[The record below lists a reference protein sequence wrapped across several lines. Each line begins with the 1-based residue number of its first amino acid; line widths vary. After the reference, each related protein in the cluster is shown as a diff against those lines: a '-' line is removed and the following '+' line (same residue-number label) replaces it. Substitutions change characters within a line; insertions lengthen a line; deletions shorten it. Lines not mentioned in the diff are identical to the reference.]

1 MRGVRLIVFV
11 AVSGYWIQDSL
22 SVEPGFRMPI
32 VCRGFR
38 IPLAVLLDGNDP
50 VNQVEKKTKRLHHS
64 KS

>member
-22 SVEPGFRMPI
+22 SVEPGLRMPI

-38 IPLAVLLDGNDP
+38 IPLVVLLDGNDP
-50 VNQVEKKTKRLHHS
+50 VN
-64 KS
+64 

>member
-50 VNQVEKKTKRLHHS
+50 VN
-64 KS
+64 